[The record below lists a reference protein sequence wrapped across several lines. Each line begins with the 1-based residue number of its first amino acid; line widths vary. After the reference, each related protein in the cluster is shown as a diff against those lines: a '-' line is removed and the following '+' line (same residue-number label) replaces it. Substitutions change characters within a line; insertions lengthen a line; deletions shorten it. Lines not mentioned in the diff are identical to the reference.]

1 MICVM
6 FGPPGSGTG
15 NATEGAAGTPLGR
28 EVL

>member
-1 MICVM
+1 M